1 VSGDGEGLFRGTRA
15 LVTGA
20 SSGLGE
26 ELARQLAARGCA
38 LVLTA
43 RSEGKLRALADA
55 LASKH
60 GVTVEVIARDLAAP
74 GGATALADEIERRG
88 LRIDHLMS
96 NAGFGTNG
104 AIVDSDAGRQ
114 AEMVRLNCE
123 ALVVLTTRFLP
134 AMVARGAG
142 GIIHVASI
150 AGNQP
155 IPYMAT
161 YGATKAFVL
170 SFSLA
175 VAEEVRARGVRV
187 LALCPGPVP
196 TGFQAVAGAE
206 IAPSQR
212 RAILSA
218 EETVRR
224 GLRAYERGQTVCV
237 PGGLNKL
244 GAFGSRLLPR
254 ALVVRTVGRMMR
266 QKPRSGSN
274 TR

>member
-1 VSGDGEGLFRGTRA
+1 MSDGGAELFRGTRA

-26 ELARQLAARGCA
+26 ELAWQLAARGCA

-43 RSEGKLRALADA
+43 RSEGKLRALADE
-55 LASKH
+55 LAQKH
-60 GVTVEVIARDLAAP
+60 GVAVDVIARDLGAA
-74 GGATALADEIERRG
+74 GGATALADEVERRG
-88 LRIDHLMS
+88 LSIDHLIS

-104 AIVDSDAGRQ
+104 AIVESDAARQ

-134 AMVARGAG
+134 AMAARGAG

-155 IPYMAT
+155 TPYMAT
-161 YGATKAFVL
+161 YGATKAFVQ

-196 TGFQAVAGAE
+196 TGFQSVAGAD

-212 RAILSA
+212 RAVLTA
-218 EETVRR
+218 EETVRI
-224 GLRAYERGQTVCV
+224 GLRAYERGRTVCI

-244 GAFGSRLLPR
+244 GTVGVRLLPR
-254 ALVVRTVGRMMR
+254 GFVVRTVGRMMR
-266 QKPRSGSN
+266 QKPRAADA
-274 TR
+274 